1 MKTLVLFAG
10 IGQGLYC
17 LVLFLT
23 ALFLILL
30 ILIQR
35 GRGGGLSGAF
45 GGMGGQSAFG
55 SKAGDTF
62 TKITIAAATFWLVL
76 CLAGVKFLGS
86 GGSVFDGAGS
96 VMGAPLDP
104 DSPDLDLEANVAMPD
119 GSDASNSDSGASA
132 EGVKTDAGPAMAPA
146 TTEAAPGDA
155 ADGSDEVE

>member
-1 MKTLVLFAG
+1 LFAG

-62 TKITIAAATFWLVL
+62 TKITIVSATVWLVL
-76 CLAGVKFLGS
+76 CLVGVKFLGS
-86 GGSVFDGAGS
+86 ADSVFDSAGS
-96 VMGAPLDP
+96 AFGAPIDP
-104 DSPDLDLEANVAMPD
+104 NSPDLDLEANAEMPD
-119 GSDASNSDSGASA
+119 DGIGSGNGSDGSADGAANTS
-132 EGVKTDAGPAMAPA
+132 AGPALSPS
-146 TTEAAPGDA
+146 TTEAAPGGDA
-155 ADGSDEVE
+155 TKNSDGADSD